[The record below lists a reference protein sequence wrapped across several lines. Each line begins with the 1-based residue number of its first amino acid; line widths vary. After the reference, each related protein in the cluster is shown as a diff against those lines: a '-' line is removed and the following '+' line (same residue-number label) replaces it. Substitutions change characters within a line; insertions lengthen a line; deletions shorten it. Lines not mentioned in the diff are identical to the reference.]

1 VVVVVACGREQVVYQ
16 VLQGLEYL
24 ANARKMHRDIKA
36 DNLLLKSSGEV
47 KIGQCRNRPPSRFR
61 FRSFCR
67 PSFFFLRFYALVA
80 DLFVPVQLTW
90 ALRRS

>member
-1 VVVVVACGREQVVYQ
+1 VVAVVVCVREQVVYQ

-47 KIGQCRNRPPSRFR
+47 KIGQCRNRPPSPLSL
-61 FRSFCR
+61 SFFL
-67 PSFFFLRFYALVA
+67 PSFVFS
-80 DLFVPVQLTW
+80 LFVLIGG
-90 ALRRS
+90 

>member
-47 KIGQCRNRPPSRFR
+47 KIGQCRNRPPSPL
-61 FRSFCR
+61 SL
-67 PSFFFLRFYALVA
+67 SFFLSSFVFFTFLCIGG
-80 DLFVPVQLTW
+80 
-90 ALRRS
+90 

>member
-1 VVVVVACGREQVVYQ
+1 MVVVVVVCVREQVVYQ

-47 KIGQCRNRPPSRFR
+47 KIGQCRNRPPFLATCAFVLSAV
-61 FRSFCR
+61 
-67 PSFFFLRFYALVA
+67 LRFL
-80 DLFVPVQLTW
+80 LFVHWRLTCS
-90 ALRRS
+90 RVYS